1 MEAEVAAVQVARMSK
16 HQKLAHLLVILG
28 PDPAAQMLK
37 SLEEHEMEQISME
50 MAKITLIT
58 QEMRKE
64 ILKEFSDVAVQA
76 GTATLGGAT
85 YTKTVLEKSVGL
97 FRASDIIGR
106 VSPAQVPMGGMRQI
120 VEMDLRQLFNLLKEE
135 KAQTVAL
142 ITSYLNAEKASQLLT
157 LFSDA
162 ARDQIIERRPH
173 GLLLADGGPVD
184 EGAASQFAADLLL
197 SQQHVE
203 HRLHGRVG

>member
-37 SLEEHEMEQISME
+37 GLEEHEMEQISME

-64 ILKEFSDVAVQA
+64 ILKEFSDVALQA
-76 GTATLGGAT
+76 GTAILGGAT

-162 ARDQIIERRPH
+162 
-173 GLLLADGGPVD
+173 
-184 EGAASQFAADLLL
+184 
-197 SQQHVE
+197 
-203 HRLHGRVG
+203 